1 MKKTVSSLLAL
12 LLWVVVLT
20 PVDSRALDAVE
31 PGPDDRCMACGMMVS
46 PYPNW
51 VSVVLFKDGS
61 HYFFDGPKDMFV
73 FFSNLNDY
81 LPKASLEDI
90 KELQVTEYYT
100 LQRLDAREVFLVS
113 GSDVLGP
120 MGKELV
126 PVAGEKNL
134 KEFIRDHGHGKIM
147 QFDGKSLS
155 EVNPFQ

>member
-1 MKKTVSSLLAL
+1 MKKAVCSMLAL
-12 LLWVVVLT
+12 LLWAVVLT
-20 PVDSRALDAVE
+20 PVDSRALDAVK
-31 PGPDDRCMACGMMVS
+31 PGPDARCMACGMLVA

-51 VSVVLFKDGS
+51 VSVASFKDGS

-73 FFSNLNDY
+73 FFANLTDY
-81 LPKASLEDI
+81 LPEASLQDI

-100 LQRLDAREVFLVS
+100 LQRLDAREVFFVS

-134 KEFIRDHGHGKIM
+134 KVFIRDHGQAKILK
-147 QFDGKSLS
+147 FDGEAIS